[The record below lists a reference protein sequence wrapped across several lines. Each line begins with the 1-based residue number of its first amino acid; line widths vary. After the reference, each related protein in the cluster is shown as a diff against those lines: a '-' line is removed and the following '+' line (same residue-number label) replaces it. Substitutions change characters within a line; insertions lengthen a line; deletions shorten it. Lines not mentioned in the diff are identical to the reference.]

1 VTGVTGVTTA
11 APILE
16 EVLVALLRRG
26 LPDVEVFAKRGRSR
40 RLETSPVTETSVF
53 SQEQGWAVRA
63 GDPRRSFFATG
74 TGEPAR
80 DWPWPEP
87 TGRPVRLPEPAG
99 DSAPTWNEPSDFD
112 APLIGEREG
121 LKLLESLGR
130 ELASELPG
138 SRLLRAALEDGSSES
153 EIVNSRGL
161 RARVRNRVATL
172 YLEAA
177 GPGRASSA
185 SIYLAAREARRFH
198 PPALARRLADRL
210 AITSQGA
217 QGAPP
222 GRDGGELLLA
232 PPVTARLLCGL
243 LPLLVGPRAGTLLAG
258 LRDRRGRIGSE
269 RLTLIDNGRLPG
281 GALEAAVD
289 GEGVPTREVVLVE
302 EGVYRQPLLTWWQ
315 AESHPNTGMPAGCT
329 RRPGWRDLPAAGPT
343 HLYLKP
349 DPRIPVAAL
358 LGSIA
363 RGYYLIDYLIDVA
376 GGGRFDLGNGTF
388 ALPVCGFAVEG
399 GRASAPVARAWL
411 CGGIGDLLQGIAGAG
426 RDLTF
431 LPLTGMIGAPTVLV
445 SGLELRVG

>member
-1 VTGVTGVTTA
+1 VTTVTTA
-11 APILE
+11 PLLDEIL
-16 EVLVALLRRG
+16 VSLLRRG

-40 RLETSPVTETSVF
+40 RLEISPVTETSVF

-74 TGEPAR
+74 TGEPVP
-80 DWPWPEP
+80 DGPWPEP
-87 TGRPVRLPEPAG
+87 TGRPLRLPEPG
-99 DSAPTWNEPSDFD
+99 LSGGQGGQPWNEPSDFS

-138 SRLLRAALEDGSSES
+138 SRLLSAALEDGSSES
-153 EIVNSRGL
+153 EILNSRGL
-161 RARVRNRVATL
+161 RARSRNRVSTL

-177 GPGRASSA
+177 GPGRAASA

-198 PPALARRLADRL
+198 PTALARRLADRL
-210 AITSQGA
+210 AIAA
-217 QGAPP
+217 QGGSPQV
-222 GRDGGELLLA
+222 GGGEFLLA
-232 PPVTARLLCGL
+232 PSVMARLLCGL
-243 LPLLVGPRAGTLLAG
+243 LPLLVGPKAGTLLAG
-258 LRDRRGRIGSE
+258 LRDRKGRIGSE

-281 GALEAAVD
+281 GALESPVD

-315 AESHPNTGMPAGCT
+315 AESHPNTGMPSGCT

-363 RGYYLIDYLIDVA
+363 SGYYLIDVA
-376 GGGRFDLGNGTF
+376 GGGRFDPASGTF

-411 CGGIGDLLQGIAGAG
+411 CGGISDLLQGIAGTG

-431 LPLTGMIGAPTVLV
+431 FPLTGMIGAPTVLAT
-445 SGLELRVG
+445 GLELRAA

>member
-1 VTGVTGVTTA
+1 MTGMNTA
-11 APILE
+11 VPLLE
-16 EVLVALLRRG
+16 EVMVSLLRRG

-74 TGEPAR
+74 TGEPVP
-80 DWPWPEP
+80 DWPWPDP
-87 TGRPVRLPEPAG
+87 AGRPVRLPGPVDPAG
-99 DSAPTWNEPSDFD
+99 ASSATWNEPSDFD
-112 APLIGEREG
+112 APMIGEREG

-138 SRLLRAALEDGSSES
+138 SRLLHAALEDGSSES

-161 RARVRNRVATL
+161 RARVRSRVATL

-177 GPGRASSA
+177 GPGGASSA
-185 SIYLAAREARRFH
+185 SIYLSAREARRFH

-210 AITSQGA
+210 AITSQGT

-222 GRDGGELLLA
+222 GRDGGEILLA
-232 PPVTARLLCGL
+232 PPVMARLLCGL
-243 LPLLVGPRAGTLLAG
+243 LPMLVGPRAGTHLAG

-289 GEGVPTREVVLVE
+289 GEGVPTREVVLIE
-302 EGVYRQPLLTWWQ
+302 EGVYRQSLLTWWQ
-315 AESHPNTGMPAGCT
+315 AASHPNTGGASGCT

-349 DPRIPVAAL
+349 DPRIPVASL

-363 RGYYLIDYLIDVA
+363 RGYYLIDVS
-376 GGGRFDLGNGTF
+376 GSGRFDFGDGTF
-388 ALPVCGFAVEG
+388 SLPVCGFAVQG
-399 GRASAPVARAWL
+399 GRASAPVAGAWL
-411 CGGIGDLLQGIAGAG
+411 CGRITDLLQGIAGTG

-431 LPLTGMIGAPTVLV
+431 LPLTGMIGAPTVLTT
-445 SGLELRVG
+445 GLELRAG

>member
-1 VTGVTGVTTA
+1 MTSVTGTTTA
-11 APILE
+11 VPILE
-16 EVLVALLRRG
+16 EVMVSLLRRG

-40 RLETSPVTETSVF
+40 RLETSPVTESSVF
-53 SQEQGWAVRA
+53 SLEQGWAVRA

-74 TGEPAR
+74 TGEPVR

-87 TGRPVRLPEPAG
+87 TGRPVRLPEPG
-99 DSAPTWNEPSDFD
+99 DPAPWNEPSDFS

-138 SRLLRAALEDGSSES
+138 ARLLRAALEDGSSES

-161 RARVRNRVATL
+161 RARSRNRVATL

-177 GPGRASSA
+177 GPDRASSA

-210 AITSQGA
+210 AVTA
-217 QGAPP
+217 QGTPP
-222 GRDGGELLLA
+222 DRVGGEFLLA
-232 PPVTARLLCGL
+232 PPVMARLLCGL

-281 GALEAAVD
+281 GALESPVD

-315 AESHPNTGMPAGCT
+315 AESHPDNGMASGCT

-363 RGYYLIDYLIDVA
+363 RGYYLIDVS

-431 LPLTGMIGAPTVLV
+431 LPLAGMIGAPTVLV
-445 SGLELRVG
+445 GGLELRAG